1 MLKSGPKKSDSGRTC
16 GNKLTF
22 YDQNMLG
29 SIARGLRAHVHRR
42 GYALPVGYN
51 WAIVLAFDTTVMG
64 AGVVAML
71 QRPTADLPAGLLAL
85 VVCIAPFALFYLSGV
100 DFKAPIVW
108 ATWTTSTAILLFAT
122 ATPVP
127 NDFAPLIA
135 VLMVGEVASLAGVWG
150 GFLASLTA
158 ATLLLTAAAQH
169 RLDALPLYL
178 GILGMGWLVGYLVYT
193 QQQLMRQQQESQ
205 AAQARHA
212 AADERR
218 RIAREVHDVIA
229 HSLSVTLL
237 HVTGARRGL
246 QQDRDVDDAVEA
258 LEQAERLGRQAM
270 ADIRRT
276 VGLLDGAPMSMAP
289 EPGVD
294 DISCLVDDFVRAGLN
309 VRCDATGRT
318 DAVSAAV
325 GLALYRIAQESLAN
339 IAKHAPDA
347 EATVL
352 LRISRTSATLTV
364 ANRLPVPALAAR
376 NGHDVEGRG
385 VRGMRQRVELL
396 GGIISVGPAD
406 DGWSVRTNIPLDDTD
421 RAPRWCPVVS

>member
-1 MLKSGPKKSDSGRTC
+1 
-16 GNKLTF
+16 
-22 YDQNMLG
+22 MLG
-29 SIARGLRAHVHRR
+29 SIARGIRAHVHRR

-51 WAIVLAFDTTVMG
+51 WAIVLAFDTTVIG
-64 AGVVAML
+64 ASLVAML
-71 QRPTADLPAGLLAL
+71 QRPTADLPAGLLAF
-85 VVCIAPFALFYLSGV
+85 VVCAAPFALFYLSGV

-108 ATWTTSTAILLFAT
+108 GTWTTATAVLLFAT
-122 ATPVP
+122 ATPIS

-135 VLMVGEVASLAGVWG
+135 VLMVGEVASLTGVWG

-158 ATLLLTAAAQH
+158 ATLLLTAASQH

-294 DISCLVDDFVRAGLN
+294 DIWCLVDDFVRAGLN
-309 VRCDATGRT
+309 VRFDATGRT

-347 EATVL
+347 ETTVL
-352 LRISRTSATLTV
+352 LRISRTSANLTIT
-364 ANRLPVPALAAR
+364 NRLPATALVVR
-376 NGHDVEGRG
+376 NGRDVEGRG

-406 DGWSVRTNIPLDDTD
+406 DGWSVRTNVPLDDTD
-421 RAPRWCPVVS
+421 RVPRWCPVVS

>member
-1 MLKSGPKKSDSGRTC
+1 M
-16 GNKLTF
+16 TF
-22 YDQNMLG
+22 YDQQMLG
-29 SIARGLRAHVHRR
+29 SIARGLRAHMRRR

-71 QRPTADLPAGLLAL
+71 QRPMADHPAGLLAV

-122 ATPVP
+122 ATPVA

-135 VLMVGEVASLAGVWG
+135 VLMVGEVASLSGVWA

-158 ATLLLTAAAQH
+158 AALLLTAAAQH

-178 GILGMGWLVGYLVYT
+178 GILGMGWLVGYLVHT
-193 QQQLMRQQQESQ
+193 QQQLMREQQESQ

-294 DISCLVDDFVRAGLN
+294 DICFLIEDFVRAGLN
-309 VRCDATGRT
+309 VDFDATGRT
-318 DAVSAAV
+318 DVVSAAV

-347 EATVL
+347 ESAVL

-364 ANRLPVPALAAR
+364 TNRLPVPALAVK
-376 NGHDVEGRG
+376 NGRDVEGRG
-385 VRGMRQRVELL
+385 TRGMRQRVELL

>member
-1 MLKSGPKKSDSGRTC
+1 
-16 GNKLTF
+16 
-22 YDQNMLG
+22 MLG
-29 SIARGLRAHVHRR
+29 GIARGIRAHARRR

-51 WAIVLAFDTTVMG
+51 WAIVLAFDATVIG
-64 AGVVAML
+64 AGAGAVL
-71 QRPTADLPAGLLAL
+71 QRPSSDLPAGLLAL
-85 VVCIAPFALFYLSGV
+85 VVCTAPFALFYLSGV

-108 ATWTTSTAILLFAT
+108 ATWSTGTAVLLFAT
-122 ATPVP
+122 GTPIA

-135 VLMVGEVASLAGVWG
+135 VLMVGEVASLTGVWG
-150 GFLASLTA
+150 GFLATLSG

-178 GILGMGWLVGYLVYT
+178 GILGMGWLVGYLVHT
-193 QQQLMRQQQESQ
+193 QQQLMRQQQEAQ

-246 QQDRDVDDAVEA
+246 QQDRDIDDAVEA
-258 LEQAERLGRQAM
+258 LEQAEHLGRQAM

-276 VGLLDGAPMSMAP
+276 VGLLDGAPMSRAP

-294 DISCLVDDFVRAGLN
+294 DICCLVDDFVRAGLN
-309 VRCDATGRT
+309 LKYDATGRT

-347 EATVL
+347 ESTVL
-352 LRISRTSATLTV
+352 LRVSRTSAALTV
-364 ANRLPVPALAAR
+364 TNRLPVAVLSRRA
-376 NGHDVEGRG
+376 GHNDQNIDGRG

-406 DGWSVRTNIPLDDTD
+406 GGWAVRTNIPLDDGD
-421 RAPRWCPVVS
+421 RTPRWCPVLS

>member
-1 MLKSGPKKSDSGRTC
+1 
-16 GNKLTF
+16 
-22 YDQNMLG
+22 MLG
-29 SIARGLRAHVHRR
+29 GIARGIRAHARRR

-51 WAIVLAFDTTVMG
+51 WAIVLAFDATVIG
-64 AGVVAML
+64 AGAVAVL
-71 QRPTADLPAGLLAL
+71 QRPSSDLPAGLLAL
-85 VVCIAPFALFYLSGV
+85 VVCTAPFALFYLSGV

-108 ATWTTSTAILLFAT
+108 ATWCTGTAVLLFAT
-122 ATPVP
+122 GTPIA

-135 VLMVGEVASLAGVWG
+135 VLMVGEVASLTGVWG
-150 GFLASLTA
+150 GFLAALSGA
-158 ATLLLTAAAQH
+158 ALLLTAAAQH

-178 GILGMGWLVGYLVYT
+178 GILGMGWLVGYLVHT
-193 QQQLMRQQQESQ
+193 QQQLMRQQQEAQ

-258 LEQAERLGRQAM
+258 LEQAEHLGRQAM

-276 VGLLDGAPMSMAP
+276 VGLLDGAPMSLAP

-294 DISCLVDDFVRAGLN
+294 DIHCLVDDFVRAGLN
-309 VRCDATGRT
+309 VHYDATGRT
-318 DAVSAAV
+318 DVVSAAV

-339 IAKHAPDA
+339 IAKHAPEA
-347 EATVL
+347 ESSVL

-364 ANRLPVPALAAR
+364 TNRLPVAVHSRCDGHNAK
-376 NGHDVEGRG
+376 NGHNSRNVDGNG

-406 DGWSVRTNIPLDDTD
+406 EGWAVRTNIPLDDTD